1 MPEGAAPGWHV
12 VVDAILVG
20 FVEVLNALIRRA
32 DSWSLFEQLATCVI
46 THRAALYVDH
56 LIMFIE
62 PKVGDI
68 ETVMEIFNLF
78 KGVSGLGCN
87 LGKCQLAPIR
97 CSLEQVELAIN
108 LFPCSLVQF
117 LIKYLGAPLSI
128 TKLLKSALQLLVD
141 KMANKLPTWKGNL
154 MNHSGHLAL
163 IKTILS
169 AMSVYTAIIL
179 SLPPWLL
186 RAFKKTMRV
195 FLWTGSETIQSEKC
209 QLVWSRMQH
218 PL

>member
-1 MPEGAAPGWHV
+1 
-12 VVDAILVG
+12 
-20 FVEVLNALIRRA
+20 
-32 DSWSLFEQLATCVI
+32 
-46 THRAALYVDH
+46 
-56 LIMFIE
+56 MFIE

-68 ETVMEIFNLF
+68 ETVLEIFNLF

-117 LIKYLGAPLSI
+117 LIKYLGAPISI

-179 SLPPWLL
+179 SLPP
-186 RAFKKTMRV
+186 
-195 FLWTGSETIQSEKC
+195 
-209 QLVWSRMQH
+209 
-218 PL
+218 